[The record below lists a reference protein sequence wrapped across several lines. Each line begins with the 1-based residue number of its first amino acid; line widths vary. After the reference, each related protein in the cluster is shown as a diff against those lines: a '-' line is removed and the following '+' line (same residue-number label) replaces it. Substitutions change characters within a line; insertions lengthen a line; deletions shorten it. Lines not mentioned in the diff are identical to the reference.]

1 MAEHSSTDGSQSL
14 NFSLAFSSFDRYA
27 FFSFSFVIFVPL
39 ILTFRNLDVSSYKL
53 IALVDE
59 TSLAFLFFRERDK
72 FVLAP
77 VLFLLEVSCDVFLS
91 SSSELDDI

>member
-59 TSLAFLFFRERDK
+59 TSLAFLFFRER
-72 FVLAP
+72 
-77 VLFLLEVSCDVFLS
+77 EINLS
-91 SSSELDDI
+91 